1 MSDTRVSLREIAA
14 LLRRRAPTVL
24 FVFTVTLAAGVVL
37 AVTHTKHYQSQARI
51 VLTPLLGKQL
61 TIIPAQDSLQAL
73 INGYAETAQSTST
86 SNAVQTALRRPLD
99 GTVSA
104 FTQAGDNSI
113 TIQVEARTP
122 ALAQEDTT
130 ALLKVFQGSIKQDQL
145 FTATL
150 ISPPSLPTVPV
161 QPRAP
166 LIIGSAVLLGAILSV
181 LLAALVDYIRRPAIL
196 SAAADV
202 PRVAADAPRAA

>member
-1 MSDTRVSLREIAA
+1 VSLREIAL
-14 LLRRRAPTVL
+14 LLRRRASTAL
-24 FVFTVTLAAGVVL
+24 FVFLVTLGAGVAL
-37 AVTHTKHYQSQARI
+37 AVTHTKRYQSQAKI

-86 SNAVQTALRRPLD
+86 ANAVQAALRRPLD

-113 TIQVEARTP
+113 TIQVQARTP

-130 ALLKVFQGSIKQDQL
+130 ALLQVFQASVKQDQL

-150 ISPPSLPTVPV
+150 ISPPSLPTQPV
-161 QPRAP
+161 QPRPP
-166 LIIGSAVLLGAILSV
+166 LIIGSAVVLGAILSV
-181 LLAALVDYIRRPAIL
+181 LLAALVDYIRRPPVL
-196 SAAADV
+196 SAV
-202 PRVAADAPRAA
+202 ADAPGAG